1 MFAAGLFLIPVVV
14 SLLVNLPVLFSR
26 YDRPLPSMLWL
37 LAGFGFFILLFVLFG
52 APVRTYILEHELS
65 HVLVA
70 VLTGVRVKKLSLRRD
85 RAYVRTERVTPLIA
99 LVPFAMPL
107 YTLALGLAYRLA
119 QRWLDHPA
127 AAAAAYAVIGM
138 SLSFHLV
145 ATAHYLQ
152 LEQPDL
158 HRYGVFGSL
167 VLVCLWSILML
178 AVLSALLFEKVDL
191 AGYLERVFLDG
202 LAMYGSV
209 VRGLAGMLG

>member
-1 MFAAGLFLIPVVV
+1 MAALFLIPVVV
-14 SLLVNLPVLFSR
+14 SLLINIPVLFSR
-26 YDRPLPSMLWL
+26 YDRPVPSMLWL
-37 LAGFGFFILLFVLFG
+37 LSGFGFFALLFLLFG

-99 LVPFAMPL
+99 LIPFAMPL

-119 QRWLDHPA
+119 GRWLEHPA
-127 AAAAAYAVIGM
+127 AAAASYAVIGM
-138 SLSFHLV
+138 SLSFHLL

-178 AVLSALLFEKVDL
+178 AVLSALLFEKVEL
-191 AGYLERVFLDG
+191 MAYFERALHDG
-202 LAMYGSV
+202 LSMYGAL
-209 VRGLAGMLG
+209 VRGLAGMAG